1 MEKEK
6 VAQYINRK
14 QLLQPTDKVLVALS
28 GGADSVALLRL
39 LQASGYDCEA
49 AHCNFHLRGA
59 ESDRDEAFVRQLCV
73 KQQVSLHTVHFDT
86 ARTAEERHI
95 SIEMAARELRYGWF
109 EEIRQ
114 KINADA
120 IAVAHHQDDSVETLL
135 LNLIRGTG
143 INGLRGIRPKN
154 GHIVRPLLCLER
166 KEIISYLNRI
176 GQDYVTDSTNL
187 QDEYTRNKIRLNLL
201 PMMQEINPSV
211 KESILNTAEHL
222 DGASAIYKQG
232 INEGIKRVRTAEG
245 ICIERLM
252 QEPAPATLLFEIL
265 YPLGFNTA
273 QIGDIYR
280 SLEGQP
286 GKIFTS
292 EHWYIVK
299 DREYLLIEAHRQ
311 PIQPALAMEEYA
323 FTPDFV
329 IPRDKSTAC
338 FDADKLTHPLLLRPW
353 RQGDSFIPFGM
364 KGRKKVSDYM
374 TDRKF
379 SLLRKEQQWVL
390 CCGEEII
397 WLIGERTDNRFRID
411 ASTKRVLTVRLLP
424 AGDSPATP

>member
-1 MEKEK
+1 MQK
-6 VAQYINRK
+6 VVQYIERHK
-14 QLLQPTDKVLVALS
+14 LFSLDDKILVALS

-39 LQASGYDCEA
+39 LLSLGYTCEA

-59 ESDRDEAFVRQLCV
+59 ESDRDEHFVRQLCLEHRV
-73 KQQVSLHTVHFDT
+73 TLHTVHFNT
-86 ARTAEERHI
+86 EQEAKERHI
-95 SIEMAARELRYGWF
+95 SIEMAARELRYAWF
-109 EEIRQ
+109 EKTRE
-114 KINADA
+114 ACSA
-120 IAVAHHQDDSVETLL
+120 AVIAVAHHQDDSVETLL

-143 INGLRGIRPKN
+143 INGLRGIRPRN
-154 GHIVRPLLCLER
+154 GHIVRPLLCLDR
-166 KEIISYLNRI
+166 KEIVGYLESI
-176 GQDYVTDSTNL
+176 GQAYVTDSTNL

-222 DGASAIYKQG
+222 DSASAIYKQG
-232 INEGIKRVRTAEG
+232 INDGIKRVRTAEG

-292 EHWYIVK
+292 EHWCIVK

-329 IPRDKSTAC
+329 IPRDKNTAC

-411 ASTKRVLTVRLLP
+411 ASTKQVLTVRLLP

>member
-1 MEKEK
+1 M
-6 VAQYINRK
+6 AQA
-14 QLLQPTDKVLVALS
+14 LASQPSQAAAHYAQWMDDLRRLEPLGPGDVVGTTITFFASKSIFETTHFNWETLASRIDPRLVADPHWRTLAS
-28 GGADSVALLRL
+28 ALH
-39 LQASGYDCEA
+39 D
-49 AHCNFHLRGA
+49 AH
-59 ESDRDEAFVRQLCV
+59 
-73 KQQVSLHTVHFDT
+73 
-86 ARTAEERHI
+86 ARRVDVP
-95 SIEMAARELRYGWF
+95 
-109 EEIRQ
+109 
-114 KINADA
+114 DA

-232 INEGIKRVRTAEG
+232 IDEGIKRVRTAEG

-273 QIGDIYR
+273 QIRDIYR

-292 EHWYIVK
+292 EHWCIVK
-299 DREYLLIEAHRQ
+299 DREYLLIEAHRH
-311 PIQPALAMEEYA
+311 PIQPALAMEEHV

-329 IPRDKSTAC
+329 IPRDKNTAC

-397 WLIGERTDNRFRID
+397 WLIGERTDNRFRIG

-424 AGDSPATP
+424 AGDSPVTP

>member
-1 MEKEK
+1 
-6 VAQYINRK
+6 
-14 QLLQPTDKVLVALS
+14 
-28 GGADSVALLRL
+28 
-39 LQASGYDCEA
+39 
-49 AHCNFHLRGA
+49 
-59 ESDRDEAFVRQLCV
+59 
-73 KQQVSLHTVHFDT
+73 
-86 ARTAEERHI
+86 
-95 SIEMAARELRYGWF
+95 
-109 EEIRQ
+109 
-114 KINADA
+114 
-120 IAVAHHQDDSVETLL
+120 
-135 LNLIRGTG
+135 
-143 INGLRGIRPKN
+143 
-154 GHIVRPLLCLER
+154 
-166 KEIISYLNRI
+166 
-176 GQDYVTDSTNL
+176 
-187 QDEYTRNKIRLNLL
+187 
-201 PMMQEINPSV
+201 MMQEINPSV

-232 INEGIKRVRTAEG
+232 IDEGIKRVRTAEG

-292 EHWYIVK
+292 EHWCIVK
-299 DREYLLIEAHRQ
+299 DREYLLIEAHRH
-311 PIQPALAMEEYA
+311 PIQPALAMEEHV

-329 IPRDKSTAC
+329 IPRDKNTAC

-397 WLIGERTDNRFRID
+397 WLIGERTDNRFRIG
-411 ASTKRVLTVRLLP
+411 ASTKRILTVRLLT
-424 AGDSPATP
+424 AGDSPVTP